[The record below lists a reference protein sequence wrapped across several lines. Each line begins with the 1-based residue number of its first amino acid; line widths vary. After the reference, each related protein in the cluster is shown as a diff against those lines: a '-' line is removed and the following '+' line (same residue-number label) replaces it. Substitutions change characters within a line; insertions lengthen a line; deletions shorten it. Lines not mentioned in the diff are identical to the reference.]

1 MYDRDALLA
10 ATDLRALADDL
21 LGPGKRSGRSAMWP
35 CPSDQHAQTGRTPP
49 VSVFN
54 SRRGEQRW
62 RCHGC
67 GDGGTAI
74 DLVLAVRGGTPRDA
88 LDFLAQRTGH
98 RAQLDQQRPQRRPTK
113 PRALPPSGCSD
124 QQGLDRYVNDCAARL
139 WSPEGITARRWL
151 TNTRGLPADVLA
163 CNRVGADPGPRRQE
177 RPDGMPRA
185 AGVVL
190 PVVDNG
196 HSVYAQLRVIRP
208 AGDRPRYLNPTGE
221 LATNPR
227 VVRARPT
234 EVRHPEVV
242 VTEGAIDA
250 LSAAAAGYRA
260 VGVLSAAYGDEAVA
274 LALAKLPYP
283 LVLALDA
290 DDAGRSGA
298 QRLATFLAA
307 RQRPALL
314 LDLGNGDL
322 NDAMR
327 RCDDWPQQMATIVA
341 AAAPTS
347 RLDLAVGT

>member
-1 MYDRDALLA
+1 
-10 ATDLRALADDL
+10 
-21 LGPGKRSGRSAMWP
+21 MWP

-113 PRALPPSGCSD
+113 PRALPPAGCSD
-124 QQGLDRYVNDCAARL
+124 PQGLDRYVNDCAARL
-139 WSPEGITARRWL
+139 WSPEGITARSWL

-274 LALAKLPYP
+274 VALAKLPYP

-298 QRLATFLAA
+298 QRLASFLAA
-307 RQRPALL
+307 RQRPAALV
-314 LDLGNGDL
+314 DLGNGDL

-327 RCDDWPQQMATIVA
+327 RCNDWPQQMATIVA

-347 RLDLAVGT
+347 GLDLAVGT

>member
-1 MYDRDALLA
+1 
-10 ATDLRALADDL
+10 
-21 LGPGKRSGRSAMWP
+21 
-35 CPSDQHAQTGRTPP
+35 
-49 VSVFN
+49 
-54 SRRGEQRW
+54 
-62 RCHGC
+62 
-67 GDGGTAI
+67 
-74 DLVLAVRGGTPRDA
+74 
-88 LDFLAQRTGH
+88 
-98 RAQLDQQRPQRRPTK
+98 
-113 PRALPPSGCSD
+113 
-124 QQGLDRYVNDCAARL
+124 
-139 WSPEGITARRWL
+139 
-151 TNTRGLPADVLA
+151 
-163 CNRVGADPGPRRQE
+163 
-177 RPDGMPRA
+177 MPRA

-227 VVRARPT
+227 MVRARPT

-274 LALAKLPYP
+274 VALAKLPYP

-298 QRLATFLAA
+298 QRLASFLAA
-307 RQRPALL
+307 RQRPAMLV
-314 LDLGNGDL
+314 DLGNGDL

-327 RCDDWPQQMATIVA
+327 RCDDWPQEMAAIVA
-341 AAAPTS
+341 PSTGF
-347 RLDLAVGT
+347 DLARRPRSGHHLSA